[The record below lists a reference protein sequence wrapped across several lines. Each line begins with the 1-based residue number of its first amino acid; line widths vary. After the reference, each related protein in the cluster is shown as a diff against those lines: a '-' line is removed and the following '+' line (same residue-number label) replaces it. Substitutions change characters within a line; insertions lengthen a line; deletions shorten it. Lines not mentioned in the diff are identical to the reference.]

1 MLARIAREHLLKGA
15 DRMSVKAKD
24 AISKIPDD
32 SLFVLLFYTRV
43 PAHLVEW
50 DRRRRS
56 VQYLGANYALAIALG
71 IFLGFTAGWLI
82 TSGILDEFSRKVWVG
97 CVVGYCIFTLSVF
110 IGLKA
115 KQDAD
120 SMELAWALLELMPD
134 IKEALASHCLIELII
149 IGETSPNNGNAA
161 DARTSCG

>member
-71 IFLGFTAGWLI
+71 IFLGYTIGWLI
-82 TSGILDEFSRKVWVG
+82 TSGIIDEFYRKVWVG
-97 CVVGYCIFTLSVF
+97 CAVGYCIFTLSVY

-120 SMELAWALLELMPD
+120 SMELAWVLLELMPD
-134 IKEALASHCLIELII
+134 IKEALASHRLIKLIL
-149 IGETSPNNGNAA
+149 IGETSHNNGNAA
-161 DARTSCG
+161 DARTSPS